1 MDVGKAVSTVAAFLD
16 VDTDRYPIAVGTAH
30 VNEAMLTLTREYDL
44 PYVHRSSNVSFV
56 QPSRGSY
63 PFPGDPPLLR
73 SDLSSTEEP
82 ILFKY
87 PGSMAVA
94 DVFGDSDFYFDYVL
108 SAWTSPFKSENRLA
122 PATLEELY
130 DEYGDDEGTEP
141 ERFAIYAD
149 RLIIRPIPAVG
160 DEFTLR
166 FLWAGRP
173 VDAGISD
180 NPTLLYHVPW
190 GVVYRACEVASGWLL
205 EDNRIPLFTKA
216 RQEQMDGAGVTMS
229 MSEDAAGTA
238 MKEPG

>member
-1 MDVGKAVSTVAAFLD
+1 MNVGGAVDTVAAFLD
-16 VDTDRYPIAVGTAH
+16 VDTDRYPVAVGTAH

-44 PYVHRSSNVSFV
+44 PYAHRSSNVSFIQ
-56 QPSRGSY
+56 QPYAGSL
-63 PFPGDPPLLR
+63 PAEIGIHEDPTPQ
-73 SDLSSTEEP
+73 
-82 ILFKY
+82 Y

-205 EDNRIPLFTKA
+205 EDARIPLFTKA